1 MVAHE
6 LAVDLFH
13 ERRHVGGSGA
23 ALGDLLEERAGA
35 ARIDGEPHDARRG
48 RQPRRLDHV
57 LVFAAEI
64 AADTDVQRR
73 HDFLVALAQG
83 RRVPG
88 AEQPA
93 PAHAP
98 AVGAAVA
105 AHVAEIGAGLQRHVA
120 LRGGEALALLGLQVE
135 IMPRPLE
142 PRDAHA
148 GTRRAR
154 HRFGPGRRIGRG
166 VGADFHARVAELL
179 GPAQEVVALGSLLH
193 VYRKCLAHRV

>member
-57 LVFAAEI
+57 LVLAAEI

-98 AVGAAVA
+98 AVGTAVA
-105 AHVAEIGAGLQRHVA
+105 AHVA
-120 LRGGEALALLGLQVE
+120 EALALLGLQVE